1 MRFLKILGLLII
13 SFSIIFFS
21 CEKTL
26 HDVPDNEIPLWLK
39 TRISQDE
46 QIIRDNPKYMA
57 SWGAW
62 IRYRWQKGYYFEYQN
77 IMSSSTV
84 APITENGDTLYY
96 GATHLKYY
104 EEKCC
109 KQYVWK
115 APNYKEY

>member
-1 MRFLKILGLLII
+1 MKKIALMFVLSIAFL
-13 SFSIIFFS
+13 S

-26 HDVPDNEIPLWLK
+26 PDVPDDEIPAWLK

-46 QIIRDNPKYMA
+46 QTIQDYPKYMA

-62 IRYRWQKGYYFEYQN
+62 IRYKWQKEYYFEYHN
-77 IMSSSTV
+77 ILSSSSV
-84 APITENGDTLYY
+84 APISENGDTLYY
-96 GATHLKYY
+96 GATNMKYY
-104 EEKCC
+104 NEKCC